1 MSGGWTSKLWKME
14 KRKDASILV
23 ISIDIIRVSLVRRY
37 STLLYYDIVVVI

>member
-23 ISIDIIRVSLVRRY
+23 ISIEIVRVSLV
-37 STLLYYDIVVVI
+37 SMILLYYDIVVVI